1 MAINFPDNPVNLQ
14 TYTYNDGAGRV
25 VKYTYFSAKDNWT
38 GEIASSIQIAKPN
51 PGQVSAQPP
60 FSSGTGTQEDPYIV
74 TPGTCATQ
82 GLGLLSSQQIII
94 AGQTL
99 GQRVYFND
107 VSENAEQR
115 FQQPLGIVD
124 GFGIYSTNL
133 VYQDTPTSS
142 VDGIIYSGLFQV
154 GTAWLSWN
162 VTQQVTSPISQDSAT
177 SISVSGSVYK
187 VGATASMVPGTLTGG
202 EPGAG
207 YTYEYY
213 WQSSPDGSSN
223 TFKNITIPSGDVSAQ
238 NYVIQEAD
246 TDFFIRG
253 VTKGTDS
260 TIPVNQTLVMNSANS
275 ATKVFGP
282 PKLNNVLLVDDDGD
296 SVNRFTSQSYT
307 TAYSF
312 STDGTGTST
321 RDIKV
326 ILTTPDNGV
335 LYGIL
340 GVNGAVTNVTAI
352 DPGYVTTTDQV
363 SPVAITFPAT
373 FTDTLVPD
381 EVLPPGTSIQT
392 EIKAINLYGND
403 IKASNIITPIV
414 VGEVIFP
421 TPNLINGFTQS
432 TDPFVADETPFNTAV
447 VQGTDKAT
455 YAFAW
460 GSSPTTIT
468 FNPAWDVSATP
479 ITSFQGGGII
489 AGINDF
495 KVTFVDGSD
504 NSTVATVSTPNADW
518 STPIS
523 FGSFTPPTTIKSIIL
538 TSENLSDKTNGII
551 NFYDTNNASVLYEN
565 YALAQNNLTR
575 SKLEALDLAA
585 NWATRSAAA
594 TYNIANPSTP
604 NLDAFILPK
613 AGFDSNNIYIL
624 HLDKAPGAINVSI
637 EVVLTNLSTFTL
649 TATSLSQSVT
659 YDTFLT
665 NLIAGLSTDSRVTV
679 AAVNGA
685 ITVTPAA
692 TYAID
697 DVKVTLTSGSLTS
710 QTIDD
715 VNGTAVGAPTV
726 PNTFTVTVAN
736 KTGNNHT
743 YGLGSLKAY
752 FINTVEANTLAFT
765 KGLTYRFNQ
774 SDASNAGHPLRFYTD
789 AAKTTEYTTGV
800 TTNGTPGTVG
810 AYTQIAT
817 VTNAPAILYYQCSN
831 HAYMGGQIT
840 LS

>member
-1 MAINFPDNPVNLQ
+1 MAIDFPDNPANLAQ
-14 TYTYNDGAGRV
+14 YVYNDGAGRV
-25 VKYTYFSAKDNWT
+25 VTYTYLAAKDTWT
-38 GEIASSIQIAKPN
+38 GEINSSIQIAQPT
-51 PGQVSAQPP
+51 PAQVRANPP
-60 FSSGTGTQEDPYIV
+60 FSSGSGTQADPYIV
-74 TPGTCATQ
+74 TPATCATQ
-82 GLGLLSSQQIII
+82 GLGVVSSQQIII
-94 AGQTL
+94 SQQTAFN
-99 GQRVYFND
+99 RIYFND
-107 VSENAEQR
+107 LSLNANLR
-115 FQQPLGIVD
+115 FQQPLGVVD
-124 GFGIYSTNL
+124 GFG
-133 VYQDTPTSS
+133 VYNTRLYYVDNPVTTI
-142 VDGIIYSGLFQV
+142 DGIIYSGLLNV
-154 GTAWLSWN
+154 GSAWLSWDVN
-162 VTQQVTSPISQDSAT
+162 QQVTVPITENTTT
-177 SISVSGSVYK
+177 SISVVGGVYK
-187 VGATASMVPGTLTGG
+187 VGAVAQMVSGTITGG
-202 EPGAG
+202 VVGTG
-207 YTYEYY
+207 YIYEYY
-213 WQSSPDGSSN
+213 WQRSADGSN
-223 TFKNITIPSGDVSAQ
+223 FTNITSPTSDVSAK
-238 NYVIQEAD
+238 NYIIQEAD
-246 TDFFIRG
+246 TDYFIRA
-253 VTKGTDS
+253 VTQATDS
-260 TIPVNQTLVMNSANS
+260 TTPVKQTLLLNSTNS

-282 PKLNNVLLVDDDGD
+282 PKIGVVLLTDDDGE
-296 SVNRFTSQSYT
+296 SVNRFTSQAYT
-307 TAYSF
+307 TIHTLTTA
-312 STDGTGTST
+312 GTGDST
-321 RDIKV
+321 KDLKV
-326 ILTTPDNGV
+326 ILTTPDDGV
-335 LYGIL
+335 RYAVF
-340 GVNGAVTNVTAI
+340 GVSGAITNVTAI
-352 DPGYVTTTDQV
+352 DPGYVTTTDSV
-363 SPVAITFPAT
+363 SPTVTFPAT
-373 FTDTLVPD
+373 FADTLVPD
-381 EVLPPGTSIQT
+381 EVLPIGTTIKT
-392 EIKAINLYGND
+392 ELKITNLYGSD
-403 IKASNIITPIV
+403 TKTSNIITPVV
-414 VGEVIFP
+414 VGDVNYP
-421 TPNLINGFTQS
+421 APSLINGFTQS
-432 TDPFVADETPFNTAV
+432 LLPFVADETPFNTAV

-460 GSSPTTIT
+460 GTSPTIIT
-468 FNPAWDVSATP
+468 FSPAWDVSATP
-479 ITSFQGGGII
+479 ITSFQGGGQV

-504 NSTVATVSTPNADW
+504 NSTTATVSTPNADW

-551 NFYDTNNASVLYEN
+551 NFYDTNNASVLYES
-565 YALAQNNLTR
+565 YALSQNKLTR
-575 SKLEALDLAA
+575 KKLEALDLAA

-679 AAVNGA
+679 AAANGA

-710 QTIDD
+710 QAIDD

-726 PNTFTVTVAN
+726 TNTFTVTVAN

-752 FINTVEANTLAFT
+752 YINTVEANPLAFT

-774 SDASNAGHPLRFYTD
+774 SDASNTGHPLRFYTD
-789 AAKTTEYTTGV
+789 AAKATEYTTGV
-800 TTNGTPGTVG
+800 TTNGTPGTAG

-817 VTNAPAILYYQCSN
+817 TTSAPALLYYQCSN